1 MEKDGAGGEQP
12 DAGTVLRA
20 HLDGAAAAL
29 QRATLLA
36 DAVERLA
43 VACLETLGRGGRVA
57 WCGNGGSAAQ
67 AQHLATELVV
77 RFRRERRALASLA
90 LSADGVILTAT
101 GNDYGFEQVFARQVE
116 ALLQPGDLLIH
127 LSTSGRSLDLI
138 AAARAARQ
146 RGVQTW
152 ALVGP
157 GPCPLEEEVDQAI
170 AVDAPDAAHVQEV
183 HLALGHVLCE
193 LIDRGVAGL
202 GSEGT
207 H

>member
-1 MEKDGAGGEQP
+1 MTRDSSGEDRP
-12 DAGTVLRA
+12 DAGTVLRT

-36 DAVERLA
+36 DAVEGLA
-43 VACLETLGRGGRVA
+43 TACLETLGRGGRIA
-57 WCGNGGSAAQ
+57 WCGNGGSAAE

-90 LSADGVILTAT
+90 LSADGVVLTAT

-127 LSTSGRSLDLI
+127 LSTSGRSPDLI

-152 ALVGP
+152 ALLGP
-157 GPCPLEEEVDQAI
+157 GPSPLAGEVDQAI

-193 LIDRGVAGL
+193 LIDRGVAEWER
-202 GSEGT
+202 EGT
-207 H
+207 R